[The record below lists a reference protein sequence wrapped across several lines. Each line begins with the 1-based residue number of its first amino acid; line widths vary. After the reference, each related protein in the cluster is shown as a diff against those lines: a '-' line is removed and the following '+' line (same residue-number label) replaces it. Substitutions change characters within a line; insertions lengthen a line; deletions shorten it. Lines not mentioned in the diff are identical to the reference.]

1 MDTIT
6 QMLFGATVAQAG
18 FRRRLGRR
26 AMAAG
31 ALVALVPD
39 LDIAAGWI
47 GGPFV
52 NWVHHRGLT
61 HSILFGPVAG
71 ILLGWLI
78 WRWHCWRFGRDD
90 DLAGG
95 DARRA
100 WMWLAVIALMTHPII
115 DAFTSYGTQL
125 LYPLTTTRFAINAMP
140 IIDPIYSLALVAAL
154 LVGIFARNRASLAQ
168 DAAAAALIFIS
179 AYTLL
184 AWAINDRVE
193 AIARAEIDG
202 PAEVTAYPTLFQPV
216 LRRVVVEVP
225 GAVLVGFHSVLGS
238 GPIQWERFERA
249 QSPAIEAVAE
259 TPEGRIFRWFSMDNV
274 YWQVEEENGET
285 RVRGLD
291 YRYGLPGR
299 TAMGFWGIRAIV
311 GPDGEVRGDV
321 NVFQPPR
328 DTSSAAW
335 RDLWSRILGEQ
346 PVRPGPP

>member
-26 AMAAG
+26 AIAAG

-71 ILLGWLI
+71 LLLGWMI
-78 WRWHCWRFGRDD
+78 WRWHCWRYGRDD
-90 DLAGG
+90 ALVSG

-100 WMWLAVIALMTHPII
+100 WIWLSVIVLMTHPII
-115 DAFTSYGTQL
+115 DLFTSYGTQL
-125 LYPLTTTRFAINAMP
+125 LYPLTDTRFAINAMP

-154 LVGIFARNRASLAQ
+154 LVGILASRRAALAQ
-168 DAAAAALIFIS
+168 DVAAAALIFIS
-179 AYTLL
+179 IYTLG
-184 AWAINDRVE
+184 AWAINQRVE

-202 PAEVTAYPTLFQPV
+202 PAEITAYPTLFQPV

-225 GAVLVGFHSVLGS
+225 DAVLVGFHSILGA
-238 GPIQWERFERA
+238 GPIQWERFERT
-249 QSPAIEAVAE
+249 QSPAIDAVAG
-259 TPEGRIFRWFSMDNV
+259 TPEGRILRWFSMDNV
-274 YWQVEEENGET
+274 YWQVEPAAGET
-285 RVRGLD
+285 RVRALD
-291 YRYGLPGR
+291 YRYGLPGA
-299 TAMGFWGIRAIV
+299 TIMGFWGIEATV
-311 GPDGEVRGDV
+311 GEGGEVEGEV
-321 NVFQPPR
+321 EIFQPPR

-335 RDLWSRILGEQ
+335 RDLWSRILGT
-346 PVRPGPP
+346 GLAF

>member
-1 MDTIT
+1 
-6 QMLFGATVAQAG
+6 
-18 FRRRLGRR
+18 
-26 AMAAG
+26 
-31 ALVALVPD
+31 
-39 LDIAAGWI
+39 
-47 GGPFV
+47 
-52 NWVHHRGLT
+52 
-61 HSILFGPVAG
+61 
-71 ILLGWLI
+71 
-78 WRWHCWRFGRDD
+78 GRDD

-100 WMWLAVIALMTHPII
+100 WIWLAVIVLMTHPII

-125 LYPLTTTRFAINAMP
+125 LYPLTDTRFAINAMP

-154 LVGIFARNRASLAQ
+154 LVGIFARHRAALAQ

-179 AYTLL
+179 AYTLV

-238 GPIQWERFERA
+238 VPIQWERFEREE
-249 QSPAIEAVAE
+249 SPAIDAVAE
-259 TPEGRIFRWFSMDNV
+259 TPEGRILRWFSMDNV
-274 YWQVEEENGET
+274 YWQVEEGNGET
-285 RVRGLD
+285 RVRALD

-299 TAMGFWGIRAIV
+299 TVMGFWGIQAIV
-311 GPDGEVRGDV
+311 GQDGEVRGDV

-328 DTSSAAW
+328 DASSAAW
-335 RDLWSRILGEQ
+335 CDLWSRILGA
-346 PVRPGPP
+346 GPAS

>member
-6 QMLFGATVAQAG
+6 QMLFGATVAQVG

-26 AMAAG
+26 AIAAG

-61 HSILFGPVAG
+61 HSILFGPIAG

-90 DLAGG
+90 DIVSG

-100 WMWLAVIALMTHPII
+100 WMWLAVIVLMTHPII

-125 LYPLTTTRFAINAMP
+125 LYPLTNTRFAINAMP

-154 LVGIFARNRASLAQ
+154 LVGIFARNRATLAQ

-179 AYTLL
+179 AYTLV

-193 AIARAEIDG
+193 AIARSEIDG

-238 GPIQWERFERA
+238 SPIEWERFEREE
-249 QSPAIEAVAE
+249 SPAIDAVAE
-259 TPEGRIFRWFSMDNV
+259 TPEGRIFQWFSMDNV
-274 YWQVEEENGET
+274 YWQVEEGNDGT

-299 TAMGFWGIRAIV
+299 TVMGFWGIQAVV

-321 NVFQPPR
+321 EVFQPPR

-335 RDLWSRILGEQ
+335 RDLWSRILGS
-346 PVRPGPP
+346 GPAS